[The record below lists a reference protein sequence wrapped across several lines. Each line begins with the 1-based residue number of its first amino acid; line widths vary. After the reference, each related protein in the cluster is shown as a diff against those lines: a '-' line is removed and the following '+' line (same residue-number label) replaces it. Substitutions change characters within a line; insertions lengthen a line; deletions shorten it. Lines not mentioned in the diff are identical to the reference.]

1 MNAKEYMQI
10 IRQIAARV
18 KLLQAEVERLRAD
31 AESVAINL
39 DGMPKGTGKG
49 DRLERLAI
57 QLAEA
62 ESALQTEMSVLWSEK
77 IKAIELLGLLQS
89 KHQAILTARYL
100 DCKKWEQIAYEMDIS
115 WRYCYILHGY
125 ALAELDKVL
134 KRKKN

>member
-1 MNAKEYMQI
+1 MNAKEYMSSI
-10 IRQIAARV
+10 KKIAARV
-18 KLLQAEVERLRAD
+18 KLLQAEVERLRTD

-49 DRLERLAI
+49 DRFERLAI
-57 QLAEA
+57 QLAET
-62 ESALQTEMSVLWSEK
+62 ESTLMQEMSVLWSEK
-77 IKAIELLGLLQS
+77 IKAIETLGLLQS

-115 WRYCYILHGY
+115 WRYCYILHGH
-125 ALAELDKVL
+125 ALAELDKVM